1 MKHRVAFLFLSIS
14 ITSSAFGQSVLTKS
28 DALKILM
35 EENFDLKVA
44 DLNNEIAGN
53 NTSFSNSGYLPTLTA
68 NGNLNYNLD
77 NSEISFA
84 NGSDTTI
91 NRAASDSR
99 ALNLNLNYVLFD
111 GFNRKYNISRNR
123 ENLTVSQL
131 NAQATLESTL
141 LNFYTLYYA
150 LAQSQQ
156 TLATLKETLS
166 ISKDRLTRTQYGFEY
181 GRNTRLDVSN
191 AQVDVN
197 TDSINYLNTRQTLES
212 QIRNLNLILALGS
225 EENYKVD
232 TSVVLNEE
240 LDKDALMQALL
251 TKNAQ
256 IQLAKSGVTISQYDN
271 RISQRNYFPT
281 VNLNGGYSNT
291 VNNFAPGNFLSSRS
305 GNGIS
310 YGASFT
316 WNLFDGGVSNTASQN
331 ARVNIG
337 IQKTLLEQTTQ
348 EVVSNFENT
357 WSDFQNRLIIVDAQ
371 RNNQLANQQN
381 FERSL
386 ERYRLGRITS
396 LDFRTAQRN
405 LLQAEINLIEAKYN
419 AKIAELTLHQLAGEI
434 QQVTF

>member
-28 DALKILM
+28 DALRILM

-141 LNFYTLYYA
+141 VNFYTLYYA

-256 IQLAKSGVTISQYDN
+256 IQLAKSGVTISQYDD

-291 VNNFAPGNFLSSRS
+291 VNNFAPGNFL
-305 GNGIS
+305 
-310 YGASFT
+310 
-316 WNLFDGGVSNTASQN
+316 
-331 ARVNIG
+331 
-337 IQKTLLEQTTQ
+337 
-348 EVVSNFENT
+348 
-357 WSDFQNRLIIVDAQ
+357 
-371 RNNQLANQQN
+371 
-381 FERSL
+381 
-386 ERYRLGRITS
+386 
-396 LDFRTAQRN
+396 
-405 LLQAEINLIEAKYN
+405 
-419 AKIAELTLHQLAGEI
+419 
-434 QQVTF
+434 